1 MKLFIICSIRI
12 VLSHQVKASLK
23 NLNPI
28 LIPSTPTLSSL
39 KNNHRIN
46 PENKNII
53 AASTLKTK
61 ISSGPVFVKLPSIAF
76 PKSLATC
83 PLCRHFCVTASSNR
97 TSRPRWR
104 PSARPRRRWRT
115 FRFFVSRFAV
125 FRFAVFRWRIFK

>member
-83 PLCRHFCVTASSNR
+83 PLCRPTKPTASSNR

-104 PSARPRRRWRT
+104 I
-115 FRFFVSRFAV
+115 FRFFASRFVV
-125 FRFAVFRWRIFK
+125 FRFFASRFAVFRWRIFK